1 MKTKIITS
9 LKKELLVI
17 ELPTAETKISI
28 GLHCIG
34 IKPPPIGKDASDI
47 NGYYHIYTEMFH
59 GFKLLGSPDEIK
71 EDNVRDL
78 VEIVGEDD
86 LLGVFYKN
94 YKMISTLTSTKQLM
108 KDILKTRK
116 TVHYYVYYNLIMIVL
131 SLVAGFYMAFA
142 FNPEVSVLKDKIA
155 SDPKAMAIVVG
166 LLTLV
171 TLVFFGVFWLFY
183 RLLYGT
189 LLRKLYA
196 NYNELK
202 KIDL

>member
-1 MKTKIITS
+1 MKTITIKT

-71 EDNVRDL
+71 EEDAEEL

-94 YKMISTLTSTKQLM
+94 YTNPHYMMQPTSALESFNSALESEIYWENPYGKEPIENLQSSTFGGEKTIIHRNPMNILWNEAESRTFDKKRVKMFVK
-108 KDILKTRK
+108 
-116 TVHYYVYYNLIMIVL
+116 N
-131 SLVAGFYMAFA
+131 
-142 FNPEVSVLKDKIA
+142 
-155 SDPKAMAIVVG
+155 
-166 LLTLV
+166 
-171 TLVFFGVFWLFY
+171 
-183 RLLYGT
+183 
-189 LLRKLYA
+189 
-196 NYNELK
+196 
-202 KIDL
+202 